1 MLIGY
6 TFCIGY
12 TYRADCS
19 LIYSDQKK
27 PDRERFLFFKG
38 GQHFCADVSLAFSSL
53 NNLFWQKNAP
63 NLEFGEG
70 GTPQIKVY
78 C

>member
-1 MLIGY
+1 MNQGPR
-6 TFCIGY
+6 C
-12 TYRADCS
+12 DS
-19 LIYSDQKK
+19 LMKK
-27 PDRERFLFFKG
+27 IG
-38 GQHFCADVSLAFSSL
+38 GQKSHGTIPL